1 MREQRSRRAVLA
13 GAGAAAASAAAA
25 LAGCLTVSGSG
36 GGADDLTVFH
46 AGSLSPPFRAAEDG
60 FEAETGARVVREPK
74 GSVASTKKVTRLG
87 RRPDALA
94 VSDFRLLRDRL
105 LPEYGDWYGVFATNA
120 MAIQYTPDST
130 GADEISRENW
140 WDVLARDDVTV
151 AHSDPAV
158 DPGGYRA
165 VMALRLGAIP
175 FRGRALYDADTRDAI
190 LDNAVV
196 PTGTEA
202 KLTAP
207 LRSGKYDYVVYYR
220 SLASTAGLPWLA
232 LQPQVALSRATD
244 EYAAHYAKATV
255 ETDAGTFV
263 GAPIA
268 YGMTVP
274 SVARSP
280 GLGARWVEYF
290 ATDPGRRALRDAGL
304 EPVTPLAVPTA
315 RADAV
320 PDRVLAHA
328 DATDTLGSRDLG

>member
-1 MREQRSRRAVLA
+1 MGEQRSRRAVLA
-13 GAGAAAASAAAA
+13 GAGASAAYA
-25 LAGCLTVSGSG
+25 LAGCLSAAGDTG
-36 GGADDLTVFH
+36 DETDLTVFH
-46 AGSLSPPFRAAEDG
+46 AGSLSPPFAAAEDG

-87 RRPDALA
+87 RRADALG

-105 LPEYGDWYGVFATNA
+105 LPDDGDWYGIFATNA

-140 WDVLARDDVTV
+140 WEVLSRDDVTV

-165 VMALRLGAIP
+165 VMSIRLGAIP
-175 FRGRALYDADTRDAI
+175 FRGSALYDAATRDAI
-190 LDNAVV
+190 LDNTVV

-220 SLASTAGLPWLA
+220 SLASTADLPWIA

-255 ETDAGTFV
+255 DTDAGTFV

-280 GLGARWVEYF
+280 ELGARWVAYF

-304 EPVTPLAVPTA
+304 EPVTPLAVPA
-315 RADAV
+315 DSADAV
-320 PDRVLAHA
+320 PDRVLARA
-328 DATDTLGSRDLG
+328 SATDHLGPLSL

>member
-1 MREQRSRRAVLA
+1 MGEQRSRRAVLA
-13 GAGAAAASAAAA
+13 GAGASAAVA
-25 LAGCLTVSGSG
+25 LVGCLTGAG
-36 GGADDLTVFH
+36 GGETDDLTVFH
-46 AGSLSPPFRAAEDG
+46 AGSLSPPFAAAEDG
-60 FEAETGARVVREPK
+60 FTDETGARVVREPK
-74 GSVASTKKVTRLG
+74 GSVASTKKITRLG
-87 RRPDALA
+87 RRADALG

-105 LPEYGDWYGVFATNA
+105 LPEYGDWYGVFAMNA

-140 WDVLARDDVTV
+140 WEVLARDDVTV

-175 FRGRALYDADTRDAI
+175 FQGNALYDESTRDAI
-190 LDNAVV
+190 LDNAIV

-207 LRSGKYDYVVYYR
+207 LRSGKYDYVIYYR
-220 SLASTAGLPWLA
+220 SLASTANLPWVA
-232 LQPQVALSRATD
+232 LQPAVDLSRATD

-255 ETDAGTFV
+255 ETNAGTFV

-274 SVARSP
+274 AVARSP
-280 GLGARWVEYF
+280 DLGARWVEYF
-290 ATDPGRRALRDAGL
+290 ATDSGRAALHDAGL
-304 EPVTPLAVPTA
+304 EPVTPLVVPAGST
-315 RADAV
+315 DSI
-320 PDRVLAHA
+320 PERVMAHA
-328 DATDTLGSRDLG
+328 NATSTLGPLDL